1 MMGSDKLNS
10 SVTKHKSWLELRRGW
25 LWSFWKVYSIPTL
38 AVIPNR
44 DGHDKREQFIEY
56 SLCLRHS
63 PRYHGVRPPNS
74 RRWQWENDRSK
85 SFVFPQ
91 IELLPPTTQP
101 RLKSNNFLPA
111 LAAQISIWGQKTFNL
126 MMTAIEK
133 HHTGVINCWIWR
145 ATVFSCLA
153 PVEWDFVGHLI
164 RGGACGGVREEE
176 DEARV
181 MLRILVANLNRKQVW
196 ALCRWEGP
204 VTFLM
209 MTGVLCCEGP
219 NDHSL
224 CHPWLPLNMTP
235 WQIMPSNYC

>member
-10 SVTKHKSWLELRRGW
+10 SVTKHESWLELRRGW

-91 IELLPPTTQP
+91 IELISLTTH
-101 RLKSNNFLPA
+101 RRDLRATTFLPE
-111 LAAQISIWGQKTFNL
+111 LTTQISIQGQKTFNL

-133 HHTGVINCWIWR
+133 HHSGVINCWIWR

-164 RGGACGGVREEE
+164 RAGACGG
-176 DEARV
+176 
-181 MLRILVANLNRKQVW
+181 LRRGW
-196 ALCRWEGP
+196 
-204 VTFLM
+204 
-209 MTGVLCCEGP
+209 CCV
-219 NDHSL
+219 S
-224 CHPWLPLNMTP
+224 W
-235 WQIMPSNYC
+235 WQILTGSRCGHSAGERDQWLSWRWLECCVVRVLMTIHYAIPGRH